1 LRVARLYSYNDIRIE
16 EQPIPNV
23 GPFDALLK
31 TKVCGIC
38 SGDVMKWYIEKKAPL
53 VFGHEISGEIVDVG
67 NEVTSFKVH
76 NRVFVHHHAPCF
88 SCKHCRQG
96 NYVHCETWKSSNII
110 PGGISEY
117 ILIPKINLE
126 NDTLLLPDNIS
137 FEDGALIEPTACVV
151 KSLKR
156 ARIKKG
162 DIVLVI
168 GLGVMGQIHVLLS
181 KYYGAE
187 MVIGVDMVRFRLEK
201 AKELGADEV
210 IDVSQNDL
218 IKSIKNITQDY
229 MADIVIVCPNSID
242 AIKQGISAAGA
253 GGNVIIFTPA
263 MPEDLLTI
271 SPNYLYF
278 NDISIITS
286 YSCGP
291 SDTIDALELI
301 EKGVINSKLLI
312 THRFTI
318 EDTKEAFRITAEAK
332 NSLKCIIT
340 FN

>member
-1 LRVARLYSYNDIRIE
+1 MKVARLYSFDDIRIE
-16 EQPIPNV
+16 EEPIPKV
-23 GPFDALLK
+23 GPFDALMK

-53 VFGHEISGEIVDVG
+53 VLGHEISGEIVEIG
-67 NEVTSFKVH
+67 KEVSSFKIED
-76 NRVFVHHHAPCF
+76 RVFVHHHAPCF
-88 SCKHCRQG
+88 VCRYCKQG
-96 NYVHCETWKSSNII
+96 KYVHCDTWKSSSII
-110 PGGISEY
+110 PGGVSEY
-117 ILIPKINLE
+117 VLIPKVNLE
-126 NDTLLLPDNIS
+126 NDTLLLPDSLS

-168 GLGVMGQIHVLLS
+168 GLGVMGQLHGILS

-187 MVIGVDMVRFRLEK
+187 MVIGVDMIRFRIEK
-201 AKELGADEV
+201 AMELGIDAV
-210 IDVSQNDL
+210 IDVSNEDL
-218 IKSIKNITQDY
+218 FQSLKKLTQGY

-242 AIKQGISAAGA
+242 AIKQGVSAVAR
-253 GGNVIIFTPA
+253 GGNVVIFTPA
-263 MPEDLLTI
+263 MPDDFLTL

-291 SDTIDALELI
+291 SDTIEALEII
-301 EKGVINSKLLI
+301 EKGIISSKDLI
-312 THRFTI
+312 THRFSI
-318 EDTKEAFRITAEAK
+318 ENTKDAFRLTAEAK
-332 NSLKCIIT
+332 DSLKCVIT

>member
-1 LRVARLYSYNDIRIE
+1 MKVAKLYSYDDIRIE
-16 EQPIPNV
+16 EQPVPEI
-23 GPFDALLK
+23 GPFDALMK

-53 VFGHEISGEIVDVG
+53 ILGHEIAGEIVETG
-67 NEVTSFKVH
+67 KEVSSFKVK

-88 SCKHCRQG
+88 MCRYCKQG
-96 NYVHCETWKSSNII
+96 NYVHCDTWRNSSII

-117 ILIPKINLE
+117 VLIPKVNLE
-126 NDTLLLPDNIS
+126 NDTLLLPDS
-137 FEDGALIEPTACVV
+137 MSYEDGALIEPTACVV

-168 GLGVMGQIHVLLS
+168 GLGVMGQLHVILS
-181 KYYGAE
+181 RYYGAE
-187 MVIGVDMVRFRLEK
+187 MVVGVDMVKFRLEK
-201 AKELGADEV
+201 AEEFGADAV
-210 IDVSQNDL
+210 IDVSSQDL
-218 IKSIKNITQDY
+218 IKSLKSLTQNY

-242 AIKQGISAAGA
+242 AIRQGISAVAS
-253 GGNVIIFTPA
+253 GGNVVIFTPA
-263 MPEDLLTI
+263 MPDDILAI

-291 SDTIDALELI
+291 SDTAEALEII
-301 EKGVINSKLLI
+301 EKGIVNSEDLI
-312 THRFTI
+312 THRFNI
-318 EDTKEAFRITAEAK
+318 ENTKDAFRLTAEAK
-332 NSLKCIIT
+332 DSLKCVIT